1 DQNTSR
7 VFVFRLSDN
16 ALTPILTPRGPF
28 GRIRVAPDGQRLA
41 FIGCR
46 EDGPAPHDLMIVRQR
61 ERIAAN
67 LTGASLDRPVFDYA
81 FAGDGGL
88 LIAIGDG
95 FLTKFVGFAPDGSRK
110 DPSGSLNLSPNAF
123 AVGKSGEVFF
133 SGHTGTLPQEL
144 YSWDQ
149 KGAPQQLSHFND
161 S

>member
-1 DQNTSR
+1 DKDDAHIVDKEDKHARLWLLTLSTGEAKALTEAKWAVEEVAWHPNGQELLLSATDRPEADQNTSR

-88 LIAIGDG
+88 LIAIG
-95 FLTKFVGFAPDGSRK
+95 
-110 DPSGSLNLSPNAF
+110 
-123 AVGKSGEVFF
+123 
-133 SGHTGTLPQEL
+133 
-144 YSWDQ
+144 
-149 KGAPQQLSHFND
+149 
-161 S
+161 